1 LLPCS
6 SNPVISISIE
16 SKEEKVFEDIC
27 SNIMTIYRRV
37 QPKKRLILCIDG
49 CAPLSKQNQQRQRRF
64 RASKEKNAFDS
75 NCLTPGTLF
84 MDRLTEYVKQFIIKQ
99 IQKEWKDLEIVFSN
113 EKVPGE
119 GEHKLIN
126 YLRDFGNPEET
137 FCIFGMDADLI
148 MLALG
153 LTQFPN
159 FWILRENPANDNF
172 YYIDIGSIRM
182 KLAELMRWQNT
193 DENFDPQTAINDF
206 VFMCFTVGNDFLP
219 HVPSLEIIQ
228 GGVVFMF
235 DVYKKNG
242 QIHGHLTEK
251 INNKTVLFRS
261 RSVKHFFLM
270 ISEFDKSILE
280 KKLLEKDKFFPDTLL
295 EKHAKKC
302 TNGKY
307 SLDMKRYKTEY
318 YSTKCQKRTNPEIKT
333 FCHEYLE
340 GMQWVLSYYTKGVPD
355 WKWCF
360 RHHYAPFAEEIS
372 NYIDDFVHVP
382 IKKNSVPSTP
392 FQQLLSV
399 LPPSSFSLIPNP
411 LGLLLTDS
419 MSPLKSFCPETFD
432 VDVSG
437 KRQDWEGIVILPMVK
452 FDIIEKSYN
461 EYIDCVDESDRKRDV
476 PDTSYIF
483 SCKETRTIDI

>member
-1 LLPCS
+1 
-6 SNPVISISIE
+6 
-16 SKEEKVFEDIC
+16 
-27 SNIMTIYRRV
+27 
-37 QPKKRLILCIDG
+37 
-49 CAPLSKQNQQRQRRF
+49 
-64 RASKEKNAFDS
+64 
-75 NCLTPGTLF
+75 
-84 MDRLTEYVKQFIIKQ
+84 MDRLTEYVKKFIIKKV
-99 IQKEWKDLEIVFSN
+99 QKEEWKDLDIVFSN

-172 YYIDIGSIRM
+172 YYIDIGSIRL

-193 DENFDPQTAINDF
+193 DENFDPEIAINDF

-228 GGVVFMF
+228 GGVLFMF

-242 QIHGHLTEK
+242 KLHGHLTQK
-251 INNKTVLFRS
+251 INNSTVLFRP

-295 EKHAKKC
+295 EKHANKC

-318 YSTKCQKRTNPEIKT
+318 YSTKCQKRTDAEIKT

-382 IKKNSVPSTP
+382 TKKNSVPSTP

-399 LPPSSFSLIPNP
+399 LPPSSCSLIPNP
-411 LGLLLTDS
+411 LGLLLT
-419 MSPLKSFCPETFD
+419 
-432 VDVSG
+432 
-437 KRQDWEGIVILPMVK
+437 
-452 FDIIEKSYN
+452 
-461 EYIDCVDESDRKRDV
+461 
-476 PDTSYIF
+476 
-483 SCKETRTIDI
+483 